1 MLFSGRDAWSIPVTL
16 FSLSLVDI
24 TAILTVNVVVD
35 LPR

>member
-1 MLFSGRDAWSIPVTL
+1 MHGLFSVTL

-24 TAILTVNVVVD
+24 IAILTVNVVVD